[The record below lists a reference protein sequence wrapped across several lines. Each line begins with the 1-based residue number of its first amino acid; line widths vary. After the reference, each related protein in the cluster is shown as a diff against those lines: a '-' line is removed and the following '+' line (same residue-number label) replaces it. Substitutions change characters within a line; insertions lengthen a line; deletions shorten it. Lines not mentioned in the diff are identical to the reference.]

1 MKLILDLHIS
11 KEEQRTHI
19 MKQGDCNQE
28 IVIKAQLK
36 YKGKYLE
43 LKKCS

>member
-1 MKLILDLHIS
+1 
-11 KEEQRTHI
+11 

-28 IVIKAQLK
+28 IVIKDQLK

-43 LKKCS
+43 IRNVVKKILCLNTCTTIKEGPLY